1 MAARFWRAAARKA
14 ARSCPSATR
23 EPSATPPEV
32 ARPFPKERRILR
44 STEFRKVY
52 DQGWRFSGPLFLAFC
67 LHVPGLDGP
76 KVGFTAPRALG
87 RSVVRNRIKRR
98 MREAVRLHLSEVGT
112 EWEIVVNPRRSAQ
125 QADFSTLE
133 REVLRLFARCN
144 ASSSAP

>member
-1 MAARFWRAAARKA
+1 
-14 ARSCPSATR
+14 
-23 EPSATPPEV
+23 
-32 ARPFPKERRILR
+32 
-44 STEFRKVY
+44 
-52 DQGWRFSGPLFLAFC
+52 
-67 LHVPGLDGP
+67 
-76 KVGFTAPRALG
+76 
-87 RSVVRNRIKRR
+87 